1 MNNEFQMRLD
11 FLVNFVADQNKIKA
25 IADKAN
31 ELLKNIK
38 PNINLNSDQIK
49 QTVANLSK
57 SISSLVADVEVFAKK
72 FNDAN
77 NKARF
82 KAVLE
87 NAQQLQKEL
96 NALTGKDIK
105 FNVKGN
111 IDTDVFNKLREAAE
125 GSLRFVEGLDTK
137 LKQAA
142 QSGAGVGKVGAA
154 EFDKMNKALQDAK
167 QNLNLV
173 ATESEKVAKS
183 IGESFADRMAKLN
196 FTIQGV
202 QQVAGAFSQFIE
214 PYKEF
219 DKQLRNIGTLGVK
232 NFEEFRNAAI
242 DVAVKVPDTV
252 AGVTEA
258 VYNAISSGAI
268 EVKDGFAD
276 VEGGMKFIEVASK
289 LAVAGLTDTNSAVQS
304 LAANLNA
311 YGESTEAA
319 ERYSDILFNTVNKGV
334 TSIPEL
340 NATLANVIPTAAAFG
355 VKFEEVSAAIAA
367 MTLQGEMTGTS
378 TTKIRQFLVEL
389 AKPGEQLQKIMR
401 EAGVSL
407 QSLKTEGLQVTMQKL
422 GEAMEAAGLK
432 ATQVFSSVEA
442 AGAALALSGAEN
454 SQRFAEILNT
464 YATEAIGSTQRA
476 FEIANEGIGVGV
488 QGVLNQIEAAFFKV
502 FAVAGDGFV
511 TIMDLSAQLAP
522 TLTTFV
528 QLGNVI
534 PVTKI
539 KTQITTIAGNFASLR
554 TSAGAT
560 AFSIKGIATALNV
573 NPVLLGITAIVT
585 ALGLFLTKTE
595 EGQRLL
601 KRLGE
606 AGEKTFKMIKPAL
619 DGAFKVLGETVNV
632 FINLGKV
639 LYEWVMAPVEV
650 VIGLISDLI
659 EQFTGAKT
667 EGEETSIVF
676 KALGGVFNIL
686 AVEVKKV
693 GDFFGTLANKIKFTK
708 NFVIEFVKSVP
719 TLIKLLGEYLSY
731 WLNPKNWFNRDR
743 DAEAELNKKFSEYFK
758 TIYEAAEER
767 GKAVKKNMG
776 EIVKEEQEIAKS
788 ELEIVKEELENT
800 KKELENT
807 KKSAKDKTA
816 AKEKS
821 LLEIAKERIAVE
833 RQRNSI
839 ELANL
844 KSTINNRMILEK
856 RTNMTQ
862 EEQLAL
868 KKKQLEIYEK
878 EKSAL
883 LEIYKQ
889 LGLINSA
896 TEVDGVLNIDFSA
909 KIKENEK
916 NAIEQELININKEID
931 ETKLNVIA
939 IELQIDETTLKQT
952 VEQSKQRVK
961 KIQTELDE
969 ELKLLQEGE
978 QERINKERNA
988 VNFASN
994 LFKEKLAREKEQSI
1008 KHLTEQNEREK
1019 RNLELMLKYEYITEE
1034 QYKRRETELL
1044 EKQAKKQA
1052 EIEERY
1058 RRQTLAAESIKV
1070 GGERFVKEQADI
1082 KRANEELV
1090 LYKKALE
1097 QLELEA
1103 LVRPLDAEEL
1113 LLLENYKNKIAE
1125 LENITKQGLL
1135 NIDTFFNSMA
1145 PVLEESLTAVFS
1157 GSTKQAKDIWRA
1169 FLAEIAGYLQKKV
1182 TAMVLDLIMS
1192 PGTMKFIGGLPFPA
1206 NVLALPV
1213 ITATITAGVKAV
1225 TDPLLKSLLSFATGG
1240 RVDEPTIAVVGD
1252 AARLGGHNREWIFR
1266 DDQLIAVVQMATVGQ
1281 TKVLADKL
1289 DRIEKAIQ
1297 TQQLTATLRGEDLS
1311 IAVRRAEFARAQR
1324 TI

>member
-49 QTVANLSK
+49 QTVSNLSK
-57 SISSLVADVEVFAKK
+57 SFTSLVGDVEAFAKK

-77 NKARF
+77 NKAQF
-82 KAVLE
+82 KNVLE
-87 NAQQLQKEL
+87 GAQQLQKEL
-96 NALTGKDIK
+96 NALTAKDIK

-111 IDTDVFNKLREAAE
+111 IDTEVFSKLKDAAE
-125 GSLRFVEGLDTK
+125 GSLKFVEGLDAK

-183 IGESFADRMAKLN
+183 IGDSFADKMAKLN

-202 QQVAGAFSQFIE
+202 QQVAGAFSQFLE

-219 DKQLRNIGTLGVK
+219 DVQLRNIGTLGVK

-242 DVAVKVPDTV
+242 EVAVKVPDTV

-268 EVKDGFAD
+268 AVKDGFAD
-276 VEGGMKFIEVASK
+276 IEGGMKFVEQASK
-289 LAVAGLTDTNSAVQS
+289 LAVAGLTDTNAAVRSLSAV
-304 LAANLNA
+304 LNA
-311 YGESTEAA
+311 YGESADKA
-319 ERYSDILFNTVNKGV
+319 EKYSDILFNTVNKGV

-340 NATLANVIPTAAAFG
+340 NSSLANVVPTAAAFG
-355 VKFEEVSAAIAA
+355 VQFDEIAAAIAA
-367 MTLQGEMTGTS
+367 MTLQGEMTSTS
-378 TTKIRQFLVEL
+378 TTKLRQALVEL
-389 AKPGEQLQKIMR
+389 AKPGEQLKKIME

-407 QSLKTEGLQVTMQKL
+407 ESLKAEGLQVTMQKL

-454 SQRFAEILNT
+454 SQRFAEILDT

-522 TLTTFV
+522 TLTTFA
-528 QLGNVI
+528 QLGRAI
-534 PVTKI
+534 PIDKI

-606 AGEKTFKMIKPAL
+606 AGEKIFKTIKPAL
-619 DGAFKVLGETVNV
+619 DGVIKVLGETVNV

-639 LYEWVMAPVEV
+639 LFEWIMAPIEV
-650 VIGLISDLI
+650 VVGLIADLI
-659 EQFTGAKT
+659 EQFTGAKN
-667 EGEETSIVF
+667 EGEGTSIVF
-676 KALGGVFNIL
+676 KALGGVFNL
-686 AVEVKKV
+686 FAMEVKKV
-693 GDFFGTLANKIKFTK
+693 GDFFGTLANRIKFAK

-743 DAEAELNKKFSEYFK
+743 DAEAELNKKFSEYFNAVYK
-758 TIYEAAEER
+758 AAEER
-767 GKAVKKNMG
+767 VKGSEANKQEAIRQTTQVAKENANAIVANEQKVSTAKN
-776 EIVKEEQEIAKS
+776 
-788 ELEIVKEELENT
+788 
-800 KKELENT
+800 
-807 KKSAKDKTA
+807 KTA

-821 LLEIAKERIAVE
+821 LLEIAKERIAAE

-844 KSTINNRMILEK
+844 KSTINKRMIEEK
-856 RTNMTQ
+856 RTEMTQ
-862 EEQLAL
+862 KEQLEL
-868 KKKQLEIYEK
+868 KQKQLELYEK

-889 LGLINSA
+889 LGLITSA
-896 TEVDGVLNIDFSA
+896 TEVDGVLNIDFST
-909 KIKENEK
+909 KIKEGEK

-931 ETKLNVIA
+931 ETKLNVIG
-939 IELQIDETTLKQT
+939 IKLKIDEKAKQ
-952 VEQSKQRVK
+952 EAKQRVEDIK
-961 KIQTELDE
+961 TELDE
-969 ELKLLQEGE
+969 GLKGLQEVE

-994 LFKEKLAREKEQSI
+994 LFKDKLAREKEESI

-1034 QYKRRETELL
+1034 QYRKRETELL
-1044 EKQAKKQA
+1044 EKQAKKRA

-1058 RRQTLAAESIKV
+1058 RRQMLAAESIKV
-1070 GGERFVKEQADI
+1070 GGERFVKEQAAI
-1082 KRANEELV
+1082 KKANEELA
-1090 LYKKALE
+1090 LYKKAVE

-1103 LVRPLDAEEL
+1103 KIRPLDAEEL
-1113 LLLENYKNKIAE
+1113 LLLDNYKNKIAE
-1125 LENITKQGLL
+1125 LENITQQGLL
-1135 NIDTFFNSMA
+1135 NIDEFFNSMA
-1145 PVLEESLTAVFS
+1145 PVLEESLSAVFS
-1157 GSTKQAKDIWRA
+1157 GSTAQAKDIWRA

-1206 NVLALPV
+1206 NVLALPA
-1213 ITATITAGVKAV
+1213 ITATITAAVKAI

-1252 AARLGGHNREWIFR
+1252 AARLGGNNREWIFR

-1281 TKVLADKL
+1281 TRILTEKL

>member
-57 SISSLVADVEVFAKK
+57 SFTSLVADVEAFAKK

-77 NKARF
+77 NKAQF
-82 KAVLE
+82 KNVLE

-111 IDTDVFNKLREAAE
+111 IDTEVFSKLKDAAE
-125 GSLRFVEGLDTK
+125 GSLKFVEGLDAK

-167 QNLNLV
+167 QNLSLV

-183 IGESFADRMAKLN
+183 IGESFADKMAKLN

-202 QQVAGAFSQFIE
+202 QQVAGAFSQFLE

-232 NFEEFRNAAI
+232 NFEEFRDAAI

-268 EVKDGFAD
+268 EVVDGFAD
-276 VEGGMKFIEVASK
+276 VEGGIKFVEQASK
-289 LAVAGLTDTNSAVQS
+289 LAVAGLTDTNAAVRSLSAV
-304 LAANLNA
+304 LNA

-340 NATLANVIPTAAAFG
+340 NSSLANVVPTAAAFG
-355 VKFEEVSAAIAA
+355 VKFDEIAAAIAA
-367 MTLQGEMTGTS
+367 MTLQGEMTSTS
-378 TTKIRQFLVEL
+378 TTKLRQALVEL
-389 AKPGEQLQKIMR
+389 AKPGEQLKKIME

-407 QSLKTEGLQVTMQKL
+407 ESLKAEGLQVTMQKL

-534 PVTKI
+534 PVDKI

-560 AFSIKGIATALNV
+560 ALSIKGIATALNV
-573 NPVLLGITAIVT
+573 NPVLLGITAVVA

-595 EGQRLL
+595 AGQRLL
-601 KRLGE
+601 KKLGE
-606 AGEKTFKMIKPAL
+606 AGEKIFRMIKPAL
-619 DGAFKVLGETVNV
+619 DGVNKVLGEVVNV

-639 LYEWVMAPVEV
+639 LYEWLIAPVEV
-650 VIGLISDLI
+650 VVELIADLI
-659 EQFTGAKT
+659 EQFTDAKNEGGAT
-667 EGEETSIVF
+667 GTVF
-676 KALGGVFNIL
+676 AALGGVFNLL

-693 GDFFGTLANKIKFTK
+693 GDFFGTLANRIKFAK
-708 NFVIEFVKSVP
+708 NFVVEFVKSVP

-758 TIYEAAEER
+758 TVYKAAEER
-767 GKAVKKNMG
+767 GKESEKNKQEAIQQTTKVAKENAS
-776 EIVKEEQEIAKS
+776 EIIKNEQKVI
-788 ELEIVKEELENT
+788 
-800 KKELENT
+800 
-807 KKSAKDKTA
+807 SAKNKTA

-821 LLEIAKERIAVE
+821 LLEIAKERIAIE

-844 KSTINNRMILEK
+844 KSTINKRMIEEK
-856 RTNMTQ
+856 RTEMTQ
-862 EEQLAL
+862 KEQLEL
-868 KKKQLEIYEK
+868 KQKQLELYEK

-889 LGLINSA
+889 LGLVELA
-896 TEVDGVLNIDFSA
+896 AEVDGVLNIDFST
-909 KIKENEK
+909 KIKEDEK
-916 NAIEQELININKEID
+916 NEIERELININKEID
-931 ETKLNVIA
+931 ETKLNVIG
-939 IELQIDETTLKQT
+939 IKLQIDKTAKEEAKKR
-952 VEQSKQRVK
+952 VEDIK
-961 KIQTELDE
+961 TELNE
-969 ELKLLQEGE
+969 GLKALQEVE

-994 LFKEKLAREKEQSI
+994 LFKDKLAREKEQSI
-1008 KHLTEQNEREK
+1008 KHLAEQNEREK

-1044 EKQAKKQA
+1044 ERQAKKRA

-1070 GGERFVKEQADI
+1070 GGERFVKEQAAI
-1082 KRANEELV
+1082 KRANEELA
-1090 LYKKALE
+1090 LYKKAVE
-1097 QLELEA
+1097 QLKLEA
-1103 LVRPLDAEEL
+1103 EVRPLDAEEL
-1113 LLLENYKNKIAE
+1113 LLLENYENKIAE

-1135 NIDTFFNSMA
+1135 NIDEFFNSMA
-1145 PVLEESLTAVFS
+1145 PVLEESLSAVFS

-1182 TAMVLDLIMS
+1182 TAMILDLIMS

-1206 NVLALPV
+1206 NVLALPA
-1213 ITATITAGVKAV
+1213 ITATITAAVKAI

-1281 TKVLADKL
+1281 TRILTEKL

>member
-38 PNINLNSDQIK
+38 PNINLDSDQIK

-57 SISSLVADVEVFAKK
+57 SFSSLVADVGVFAKK

-77 NKARF
+77 NKAQF

-105 FNVKGN
+105 FNVKGS
-111 IDTDVFNKLREAAE
+111 IDTEVFSRLKDAAE
-125 GSLRFVEGLDTK
+125 GSLKFVEGLDTK

-167 QNLNLV
+167 QNLSLV

-183 IGESFADRMAKLN
+183 IGDGFADKMAKLN
-196 FTIQGV
+196 LTIQGV
-202 QQVAGAFSQFIE
+202 QQVAGAFSQFLQ

-242 DVAVKVPDTV
+242 DIAVKVPDTV

-268 EVKDGFAD
+268 EVVDGFAD
-276 VEGGMKFIEVASK
+276 IEGGMKFVEQASK
-289 LAVAGLTDTNSAVQS
+289 LAVAGLTDTNAAVRSLSAV
-304 LAANLNA
+304 LNA
-311 YGESTEAA
+311 YGESTQAA

-340 NATLANVIPTAAAFG
+340 NSSLANVVPTAAAFG
-355 VKFEEVSAAIAA
+355 VKFDEIAAAIAA
-367 MTLQGEMTGTS
+367 MTLQGEMTSTS
-378 TTKIRQFLVEL
+378 TTKLRQALVEL
-389 AKPGEQLQKIMR
+389 AKPGEQLKKIME

-407 QSLKTEGLQVTMQKL
+407 ESLKAEGLQVTMQKL

-454 SQRFAEILNT
+454 SQRFAEVLNT
-464 YATEAIGSTQRA
+464 YATDAIGSTQRA

-522 TLTTFV
+522 TLTTFA
-528 QLGNVI
+528 QLGKAI
-534 PVTKI
+534 PVDKI
-539 KTQITTIAGNFASLR
+539 KTQITTILTNFASLR

-560 AFSIKGIATALNV
+560 ALSIKGIATALNV
-573 NPVLLGITAIVT
+573 NPVLLAITAVVT

-601 KRLGE
+601 KKLGE
-606 AGEKTFKMIKPAL
+606 AGEKIFKAIKPAL
-619 DGAFKVLGETVNV
+619 DGVLKVLGETVNV

-639 LYEWVMAPVEV
+639 IFEWIVMPVEV
-650 VIGLISDLI
+650 VIELIADLI
-659 EQFTGAKT
+659 EQFTGAKN
-667 EGEETSIVF
+667 EGEETSTIF
-676 KALGGVFNIL
+676 TALGGVFNL
-686 AVEVKKV
+686 FAAQVKSV
-693 GDFFGTLANKIKFTK
+693 GDFFGTLVNRIKFAK
-708 NFVIEFVKSVP
+708 NFIIEFVKSVP

-743 DAEAELNKKFSEYFK
+743 DAEAELNKKFSEYFNAVYK
-758 TIYEAAEER
+758 AAEER
-767 GKAVKKNMG
+767 VKAGEENKQEAIRQTTQVAKENANAIVANEQKVSTAKN
-776 EIVKEEQEIAKS
+776 
-788 ELEIVKEELENT
+788 
-800 KKELENT
+800 
-807 KKSAKDKTA
+807 KTA

-821 LLEIAKERIAVE
+821 LLEIAKERIAIE

-856 RTNMTQ
+856 RTEMTQ

-878 EKSAL
+878 EKSKL

-889 LGLINSA
+889 LGLITSV

-909 KIKENEK
+909 KIKEDEK
-916 NAIEQELININKEID
+916 NAIEQELINLNKEID
-931 ETKLNVIA
+931 ETKLNVIG
-939 IELQIDETTLKQT
+939 IELQIDKTAKEEAKKR
-952 VEQSKQRVK
+952 VEDIK
-961 KIQTELDE
+961 TELNE
-969 ELKLLQEGE
+969 GLKALQEVE

-994 LFKEKLAREKEQSI
+994 LFKDKLAREKEESI
-1008 KHLTEQNEREK
+1008 KHLTERNEKEK
-1019 RNLELMLKYEYITEE
+1019 RNLQLMLEYEYITEE
-1034 QYKRRETELL
+1034 QYQRRETELL
-1044 EKQAKKQA
+1044 EKQAKKRA

-1070 GGERFVKEQADI
+1070 GGERFVKEQAAI
-1082 KRANEELV
+1082 KKANEELA
-1090 LYKKALE
+1090 LYKKAVE
-1097 QLELEA
+1097 KLEA
-1103 LVRPLDAEEL
+1103 EAEIRPLDPAEKL
-1113 LLLENYKNKIAE
+1113 LLDNYKNKIAE
-1125 LENITKQGLL
+1125 LENITQQGLL
-1135 NIDTFFNSMA
+1135 NIDEFFNSMA
-1145 PVLEESLTAVFS
+1145 PVLEESLSAAFS

-1252 AARLGGHNREWIFR
+1252 AARLGGNNREWIFR

-1281 TKVLADKL
+1281 TRILAEKL

-1311 IAVRRAEFARAQR
+1311 IAVRRAEFARTQR

>member
-38 PNINLNSDQIK
+38 PNINLNSDQVK

-57 SISSLVADVEVFAKK
+57 SFSSLVADVEVFAKK

-77 NKARF
+77 NKAQF

-111 IDTDVFNKLREAAE
+111 IDADVFNKLRDAAE
-125 GSLRFVEGLDTK
+125 GSLKFVEGLDTK

-183 IGESFADRMAKLN
+183 IGEGFADKMAKLN

-202 QQVAGAFSQFIE
+202 QQVAGAFSQFLE

-268 EVKDGFAD
+268 SVKDGFAD
-276 VEGGMKFIEVASK
+276 VEGGMKFVETASK
-289 LAVAGLTDTNSAVQS
+289 LAVAGLTDTNSAVRS
-304 LAANLNA
+304 LSATLNA

-334 TSIPEL
+334 TTIPEL
-340 NATLANVIPTAAAFG
+340 NATLANVVPTAAAFG
-355 VKFEEVSAAIAA
+355 VKFEEIGAAIAA
-367 MTLQGEMTGTS
+367 MTLQGEMTGTA
-378 TTKIRQFLVEL
+378 TTKLRQALVEL
-389 AKPGEQLQKIMR
+389 AKPGEQLKKIMQD
-401 EAGVSL
+401 AGVSL
-407 QSLKTEGLQVTMQKL
+407 ESLKAEGLQVTMQKL
-422 GEAMEAAGLK
+422 GVAMEAAGLK
-432 ATQVFSSVEA
+432 ANQVFSSVEA

-454 SQRFAEILNT
+454 SQRFAEILNSYT
-464 YATEAIGSTQRA
+464 TDAIGSTERA
-476 FEIANEGIGVGV
+476 FELANEGIGVGV

-534 PVTKI
+534 PIDKI
-539 KTQITTIAGNFASLR
+539 KTQIATIKTNFAGLR

-573 NPVLLGITAIVT
+573 NPVLLGITAVVA

-595 EGQRLL
+595 AGQRIL
-601 KRLGE
+601 KQLGDV
-606 AGEKTFKMIKPAL
+606 GEKIFKAIKPAL
-619 DGAFKVLGETVNV
+619 DGVIKVLGETVNV

-639 LYEWVMAPVEV
+639 FYEWIISPVEV
-650 VIGLISDLI
+650 VIETISTLI
-659 EQFTGAKT
+659 EQFTDVKN
-667 EGEETSIVF
+667 EGEGTSTVF
-676 KALGGVFNIL
+676 TALGGVFNIL

-693 GDFFGTLANKIKFTK
+693 GDFFGTLANRIKFAK
-708 NFVIEFVKSVP
+708 NFVIEFVKSAP

-758 TIYEAAEER
+758 TISKAAEER
-767 GKAVKKNMG
+767 GKESEANKQEAIQQTTKVAKENANEIIKN
-776 EIVKEEQEIAKS
+776 EQKVS
-788 ELEIVKEELENT
+788 T
-800 KKELENT
+800 
-807 KKSAKDKTA
+807 AKDKTA

-821 LLEIAKERIAVE
+821 LLEIAKERIAAE

-839 ELANL
+839 EVANL
-844 KSTINNRMILEK
+844 TSAINKRMIEEK
-856 RTNMTQ
+856 RTEMTQ
-862 EEQLAL
+862 KEQLAL

-878 EKSAL
+878 EKSKL

-889 LGLINSA
+889 LGLISSA
-896 TEVDGVLNIDFSA
+896 TEVDGVLNIDFSP
-909 KIKENEK
+909 KIKEDEK
-916 NAIEQELININKEID
+916 KAIEQELININKEID
-931 ETKLNVIA
+931 ETKLNVIG
-939 IELQIDETTLKQT
+939 IELQIDETTRKQI
-952 VEQSKQRVK
+952 VEQSKKRVE
-961 KIQTELDE
+961 KIKTELDE
-969 ELKLLQEGE
+969 ELKILQEVE

-988 VNFASN
+988 VNFASD

-1019 RNLELMLKYEYITEE
+1019 RNLQLMLEFEYITEE

-1113 LLLENYKNKIAE
+1113 LLLENYKNKIVE

-1135 NIDTFFNSMA
+1135 NIDTFFNTMA
-1145 PVLEESLTAVFS
+1145 PVLEESLAAAFS

-1252 AARLGGHNREWIFR
+1252 AARLGGNNREWIFR

-1281 TKVLADKL
+1281 TRILTEKL

-1311 IAVRRAEFARAQR
+1311 IAVRRAEFARTQR